1 MPNEIQQFEFSDPLS
16 AGTFT
21 LTLGAETTAPIDWDA
36 TTGEI
41 VSALEALTGIGS
53 GNVQV
58 NSWDGT
64 TLVIEFIG
72 ALANTNIAQMTCD
85 ASSAA
90 YDTGNVTVAITVNGV
105 AGVYEQHQIAY
116 FTPPSA
122 GTWSI
127 NGIEVN
133 GGASATA
140 NDVEAAIEDAGG
152 ANTPCAVTGSGPFL
166 ITYDSLSAIADDL
179 LVIDGTL
186 NNGSEASTITTEQE
200 ADVGVNEIQRVV
212 FNGTEACWILY
223 DGVYSGVLTGGSS
236 AAEVETALQV
246 IPALTGNVSVSLSP
260 GSSDFS
266 DGVDIEFISGLAET
280 DASTLETRQASGLV
294 LTVPTQYVAP
304 VYQQETITLP
314 ADTTGGTWAFNGSA
328 VNLDW
333 DATAFQV
340 ETDIQDSLSIQ
351 CEVTGSQ
358 PVWTVTRDTAG
369 PFSALEIGASNV
381 TGDVTCDESTTQE
394 GGGVG
399 RSNPFRSRLFRSN
412 IMGAS
417 VA

>member
-21 LTLGAETTAPIDWDA
+21 LTLGAETTAPIDWDY

-41 VSALEALTGIGS
+41 ESALGALTGIGP

-64 TLVIEFIG
+64 TLVVEFIG

-85 ASSAA
+85 PSSAG
-90 YDTGNVTVAITVNGV
+90 YDTGNVTVEITVNGV
-105 AGVYEQHQIAY
+105 AGVNEVQQIS
-116 FTPPSA
+116 FGQTPT
-122 GTWSI
+122 GGDWYI
-127 NGIEVN
+127 NGILVN
-133 GGASATA
+133 GGHAATA
-140 NDVEAAIEDAGG
+140 ADIEAAIEDAGG
-152 ANTPCAVTGSGPFL
+152 ANTPCSVAGAGPFDV
-166 ITYDSLSAIADDL
+166 TYDAQGNITDSLLDFTDSTL
-179 LVIDGTL
+179 YLVPVSSTETQAGGT
-186 NNGSEASTITTEQE
+186 
-200 ADVGVNEIQRVV
+200 GVNETQTI
-212 FNGTEACWILY
+212 A
-223 DGVYSGVLTGGSS
+223 SAS
-236 AAEVETALQV
+236 AALCWVAFGGEQSTSQVNAATTAAEFQTALEE
-246 IPALTGNVSVSLSP
+246 IAALTGNVSVT
-260 GSSDFS
+260 GSTLES
-266 DGVDIEFISGLAET
+266 GLTIEFVSGLAET
-280 DASTLETRQASGLV
+280 DVGLIDLRESAGIFKSTT
-294 LTVPTQYVAP
+294 TQGVTA
-304 VYQQETITLP
+304 VQQQETITLP

-333 DATAFQV
+333 EATAFQV

-381 TGDVTCDESTTQE
+381 TGDVTCNESTTQE

-399 RSNPFRSRLFRSN
+399 RSNPFRSHVFHSGVTRAAIL
-412 IMGAS
+412 
-417 VA
+417 